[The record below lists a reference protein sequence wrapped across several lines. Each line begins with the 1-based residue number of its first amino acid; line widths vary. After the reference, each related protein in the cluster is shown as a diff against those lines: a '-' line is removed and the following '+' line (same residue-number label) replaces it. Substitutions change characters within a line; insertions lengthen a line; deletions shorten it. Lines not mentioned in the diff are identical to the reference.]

1 MADKKPDPKKAGA
14 KPSSGGS
21 QHMFEL
27 ELKIFLVVAFIVII
41 YLAIGKDVLKSLGYD
56 QTRSVNNIS
65 STLNQGFDIFNGIFN
80 LIIFLSVFI
89 ILLFILGSIYYKHK
103 HKQIVTLYRMGLP
116 KGHVSSLSSTAMSS
130 ATRVATSGAVSGAT
144 SGAMEKSGA
153 ENSTPDGVILSSDL
167 DSNGKPV
174 LNPSGENPKWDVIQK
189 HIASMNPSD
198 WRMAIL
204 EADILLYEML
214 DQMGYEGDTIADKLK
229 LVESSDFNTLDLAWR
244 AHKVRNAISHEG
256 SSYEMS
262 YQQAQNTIDL
272 YKKVFEE
279 FYFV

>member
-14 KPSSGGS
+14 KPSSSAS

-27 ELKIFLVVAFIVII
+27 EIKIFLVVAFIVII
-41 YLAIGKDVLKSLGYD
+41 YLAVGKDVLNSLGYD
-56 QTRSVNNIS
+56 QSRSVNNIS
-65 STLNQGFDIFNGIFN
+65 STLNQGFDLFNGLFN
-80 LIIFLSVFI
+80 IVIFLSVFI
-89 ILLFILGSIYYKHK
+89 ILLFVLGSTYYKHK

-116 KGHVSSLSSTAMSS
+116 KGYVASLSSTAVS
-130 ATRVATSGAVSGAT
+130 AAA
-144 SGAMEKSGA
+144 EKAGG
-153 ENSTPDGVILSSDL
+153 ENAAPDGVMLSSDL
-167 DSNGKPV
+167 DSSGKPI
-174 LNPSGENPKWDVIQK
+174 LNPSGENPKWDIIQK

-214 DQMGYEGDTIADKLK
+214 DQMGYDGDTIADKLK

-244 AHKVRNAISHEG
+244 AHKIRNAISHEG

-262 YQQAQNTIDL
+262 YQQAQNTIEL